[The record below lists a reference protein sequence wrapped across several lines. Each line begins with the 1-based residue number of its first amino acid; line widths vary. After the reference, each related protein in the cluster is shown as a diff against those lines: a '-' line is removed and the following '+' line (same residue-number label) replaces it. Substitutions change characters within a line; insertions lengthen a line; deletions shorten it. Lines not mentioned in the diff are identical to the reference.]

1 MWLTIVWIVVA
12 LVAALVAWLVFDW
25 LPAVIAGVIVALGVL
40 WVLGCIFSPAVPD
53 RRCPRCG
60 KEGLVKIRKG
70 EPLGVRCE
78 HCDYRDEGK
87 YVAYLDEW

>member
-1 MWLTIVWIVVA
+1 MWLTLLWLLIAAAVGLLALAFFEWIPAV
-12 LVAALVAWLVFDW
+12 LVAILVG
-25 LPAVIAGVIVALGVL
+25 AGLF

-60 KEGLVKIRKG
+60 KEGLVKIRRG

-78 HCDYRDEGK
+78 HCDYRDEER